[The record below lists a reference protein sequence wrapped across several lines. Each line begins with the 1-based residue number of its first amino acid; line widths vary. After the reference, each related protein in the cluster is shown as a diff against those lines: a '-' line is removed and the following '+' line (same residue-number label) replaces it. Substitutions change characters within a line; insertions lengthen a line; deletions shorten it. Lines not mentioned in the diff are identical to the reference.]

1 MQKKIRNYKTFA
13 KGHILGNT
21 NQEQET
27 IQLWQTN
34 FFVNIML
41 YLVPLSVVLYI
52 PSIIMCF
59 KDGLIALAVFNTLA
73 LAGLQLIFFS
83 KRLSLKSR
91 KIGLLIILYGLGIA
105 LLYYMGWRGP
115 GLVYLLGFSVF
126 ASLIFSIKA
135 GKITLLLNA
144 IVIVFLSI
152 SAYHNTF
159 FSPIVRGL
167 NTGATLTIGLNFILL
182 NITLVA
188 TVWSLMKALREKIES
203 EQTIKQ
209 QLKEE
214 VEQHKIAKLRA
225 EESDRLKSSFL
236 ANMSHEIRTPMNG
249 ILGFTQLLH
258 EPIEEKQRKEY
269 LQIIETSGHRMLN
282 IINNIIDISKIES
295 GQADIVISTTN
306 INKQIDSLIA
316 FFEPEARAK
325 GIILQSKKPLD
336 DEKAKINTDS
346 EKVYAVLTNLTKNA
360 IKYIDSGEIR
370 IGYKR
375 VNEQLEFFVDDTGDG
390 IPADKFQSIFKRFVK
405 ADHTYLKAPEGAG
418 LGLAISKAY
427 VEMLGGEI
435 WVNSTV
441 GKGSTFFF
449 TIPYI
454 NSSNNVPIS
463 TSSINSGTM
472 LPKNLKVLIAEDEET
487 ADLLL
492 TVNLE
497 PFTCKLLHASN
508 GEEAV
513 ELAKA
518 NNDIDLILMDIRMPV
533 LDGLQATEQI
543 RTFNKDVVIIAQTA
557 YGYSNDRKNALTAGC
572 NAYISKPINKEL
584 LLDTIAKQFDG
595 KNLKSGN

>member
-1 MQKKIRNYKTFA
+1 
-13 KGHILGNT
+13 
-21 NQEQET
+21 
-27 IQLWQTN
+27 
-34 FFVNIML
+34 
-41 YLVPLSVVLYI
+41 
-52 PSIIMCF
+52 
-59 KDGLIALAVFNTLA
+59 
-73 LAGLQLIFFS
+73 
-83 KRLSLKSR
+83 
-91 KIGLLIILYGLGIA
+91 
-105 LLYYMGWRGP
+105 
-115 GLVYLLGFSVF
+115 
-126 ASLIFSIKA
+126 
-135 GKITLLLNA
+135 
-144 IVIVFLSI
+144 
-152 SAYHNTF
+152 
-159 FSPIVRGL
+159 
-167 NTGATLTIGLNFILL
+167 
-182 NITLVA
+182 
-188 TVWSLMKALREKIES
+188 
-203 EQTIKQ
+203 
-209 QLKEE
+209 
-214 VEQHKIAKLRA
+214 
-225 EESDRLKSSFL
+225 
-236 ANMSHEIRTPMNG
+236 MN
-249 ILGFTQLLH
+249 
-258 EPIEEKQRKEY
+258 
-269 LQIIETSGHRMLN
+269 
-282 IINNIIDISKIES
+282 
-295 GQADIVISTTN
+295 
-306 INKQIDSLIA
+306 
-316 FFEPEARAK
+316 
-325 GIILQSKKPLD
+325 
-336 DEKAKINTDS
+336 
-346 EKVYAVLTNLTKNA
+346 
-360 IKYIDSGEIR
+360 
-370 IGYKR
+370 
-375 VNEQLEFFVDDTGDG
+375 DTGDG
-390 IPADKFQSIFKRFVK
+390 IPTDKFQSIFKRFVK
-405 ADHTYLKAPEGAG
+405 AEHTYLKAPEGAG